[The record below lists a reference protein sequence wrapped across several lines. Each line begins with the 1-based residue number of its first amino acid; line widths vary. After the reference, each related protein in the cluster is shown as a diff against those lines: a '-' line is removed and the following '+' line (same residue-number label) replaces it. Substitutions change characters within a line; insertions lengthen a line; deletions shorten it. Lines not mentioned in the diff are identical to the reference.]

1 MTDLSAYIPEMVETR
16 RRFHRYPEIAWTEFL
31 TTQTIIERVRAL
43 GFETVVGKALFDIK
57 HAFGRNE
64 EMIQEA
70 FQEALGQGLDPKI
83 GEEIG
88 GFTGCLAIW
97 ETPRP
102 GPVTAL
108 RFDIDCVNVE
118 EDHTDN
124 NEAFR
129 EGFDS
134 SRSGLMHACGHDG
147 HAAIGLA
154 VARWIKDNADQLCG
168 TIKLI
173 FQPAE
178 EGTKG
183 AAGIAYSDNL
193 DDVDVILGA
202 HLGVAAK
209 LHEVAIV
216 RSGFL
221 NTTKMNATFKG
232 TPAHSGSCAE
242 KGRNALMAA
251 CTASLQLMG
260 IARHGGGNS
269 NVNVGTIH
277 AGEGRNVVPVNGRL
291 EFEVRGE
298 TQEINRYMQETAE
311 RMVRGAAESYGVQ
324 SRTEIVGMAVDIH
337 SDDDLCEMLRE
348 VCKTVSSVQRV
359 FEHVQKAGSEDYSL
373 LAQKVQS
380 HGGKSVF
387 FFCGCNHPGHHRA
400 NFAIQD
406 KESLPEC
413 MEIFVKMIQRI
424 NGLAC

>member
-97 ETPRP
+97 KTPRP

-134 SRSGLMHACGHDG
+134 SRCGLMHACGHDG

-277 AGEGRNVVPVNGRL
+277 AGEGRNVVPLTGDLNLKFVEKLKRL
-291 EFEVRGE
+291 
-298 TQEINRYMQETAE
+298 TAICKKRLSVWCE
-311 RMVRGAAESYGVQ
+311 ELQKVTVFNPKPRLSVWPWTSIAMTICAKCYAKFARQFLAYSESLSTFKKPV
-324 SRTEIVGMAVDIH
+324 A
-337 SDDDLCEMLRE
+337 
-348 VCKTVSSVQRV
+348 KTT
-359 FEHVQKAGSEDYSL
+359 HCWLKKYSL
-373 LAQKVQS
+373 TVA
-380 HGGKSVF
+380 
-387 FFCGCNHPGHHRA
+387 RA
-400 NFAIQD
+400 YFSSAVATIPVTT
-406 KESLPEC
+406 ELISLS
-413 MEIFVKMIQRI
+413 KTKK
-424 NGLAC
+424 ACPNAWKFLSR

>member
-1 MTDLSAYIPEMVETR
+1 MTELSRYFPEMIEAR
-16 RRFHRYPEIAWTEFL
+16 RHFHRYPEVAWTEFL
-31 TTQTIIERVRAL
+31 TTQTIIQRVREL
-43 GFETVVGKALFDIK
+43 GFKTVVGKALFDIK
-57 HAFGRNE
+57 HAFGRDE
-64 EMIQEA
+64 KQIQA
-70 FQEALGQGLDPKI
+70 ALQEALEQGLDPQI
-83 GEEIG
+83 AREID

-124 NEAFR
+124 NEAHR

-134 SRSGLMHACGHDG
+134 IRRGLMHACGHDG
-147 HAAIGLA
+147 HAAMGLA
-154 VARWIKDNADQLCG
+154 VAHWVKDNAKELCG

-193 DDVDVILGA
+193 DDVDFILGA
-202 HLGVAAK
+202 HLGITAK
-209 LHEVAIV
+209 LHEIAIV

-242 KGRNALMAA
+242 KGRNALLAA

-260 IARHGGGNS
+260 IARHGSGNS

-277 AGEGRNVVPVNGRL
+277 AGEGRNVVPVNGQI

-298 TQEINRYMQETAE
+298 TQDINRYMQETAQ
-311 RMVRGAAESYGVQ
+311 RMVHGAAESYGVE
-324 SRTEIVGMAVDIH
+324 SKIDIVGMAVDIH
-337 SDDDLCEMLRE
+337 SDDDMCLLLHE
-348 VCKTVSSVQRV
+348 VCKTVPGVYRA
-359 FEHVQKAGSEDYSL
+359 FDHVQKAGSEDFSL

-387 FFCGCNHPGHHRA
+387 FYCGCNHPGHHRA
-400 NFAIQD
+400 NFEIQD
-406 KESLPEC
+406 TESLPIGLEV
-413 MEIFVKMIQRI
+413 FVKMIQRL
-424 NGLAC
+424 NALPH